1 MVIKALDHVPHCYS
15 TADGLAIAQ
24 LLRIH
29 LDAGRPVVLSLSGV
43 SDIPTSFANAAF
55 VSLLRDFEPEWL
67 RARLSIIDASHQAS
81 DMIKRCLHSAI
92 KRLEA
97 A

>member
-1 MVIKALDHVPHCYS
+1 MVITALDHVPHCYS
-15 TADGLAIAQ
+15 TADGLVIAK

-29 LDAGRPVVLSLSGV
+29 LNAGRPVVLSLSGV

-55 VSLLRDFEPEWL
+55 VSLLNDFRPDWL
-67 RARLSIIDASHQAS
+67 RSHLSIIDASHQAS

-92 KRLEA
+92 ERLEA